1 MKKQLLALLLAFG
14 IAVTAVG
21 CASANALQTPAAP
34 NPDAVSAD
42 SAANVPVPTQPAA
55 PETAPMLT
63 REQAEKIALEYLG
76 FAPDQV
82 SRLRSE
88 FEIDDGLARYDIQ
101 FFQGDWEY
109 EFEISA
115 EDGRLLSYDREHKYD

>member
-14 IAVTAVG
+14 IGLTAAG
-21 CASANALQTPAAP
+21 CAAANALQTPAAIKP
-34 NPDAVSAD
+34 NAVTVD
-42 SAANVPVPTQPAA
+42 SAANIPTQTQPIV

-63 REQAEKIALEYLG
+63 REQAEQIALEYLG
-76 FAPDQV
+76 FALDQV
-82 SRLRSE
+82 NRLRSE
-88 FEIDDGLARYDIQ
+88 FEIDEGIALYDIQ